1 MVASPF
7 WNVAFGGVL
16 SRNPFP
22 GLRGGGHD
30 CLPFGWPALLQLTET
45 ADPTEQAIQLIN
57 RDRFFEF
64 RTGSVEQR
72 LLAPICR
79 NCFEGGVCIDAALF
93 VESRP
98 AVGENGEAN
107 HADHKQDQRQ
117 STATDEEFL
126 HA

>member
-1 MVASPF
+1 MLDQPEFNGGFSLLKCRL
-7 WNVAFGGVL
+7 GGVL

-30 CLPFGWPALLQLTET
+30 CLPFGWLALLQLTET

-72 LLAPICR
+72 LLAPR
-79 NCFEGGVCIDAALF
+79 ADDRRDRRVSVRFALLVEGRAFDRDDGNPDSAKDDD
-93 VESRP
+93 
-98 AVGENGEAN
+98 GEE
-107 HADHKQDQRQ
+107 D
-117 STATDEEFL
+117 
-126 HA
+126 

>member
-1 MVASPF
+1 MLDQPEFNGGFSLLECRL
-7 WNVAFGGVL
+7 GGVL

-72 LLAPICR
+72 LLAPRLTIAGTA
-79 NCFEGGVCIDAALF
+79 ESAYALLSL
-93 VESRP
+93 SRAEP
-98 AVGENGEAN
+98 LI
-107 HADHKQDQRQ
+107 
-117 STATDEEFL
+117 ATT
-126 HA
+126 